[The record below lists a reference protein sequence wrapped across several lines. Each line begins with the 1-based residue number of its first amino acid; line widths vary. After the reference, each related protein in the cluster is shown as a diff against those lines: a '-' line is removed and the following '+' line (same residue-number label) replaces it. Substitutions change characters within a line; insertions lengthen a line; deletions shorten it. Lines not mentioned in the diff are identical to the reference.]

1 MIANLCD
8 SLLNPRLKNSET
20 SISFEVDSN
29 YFLFNIHNGTGGNF
43 SASMWKEEDWQSI
56 PVSSLDDNNKK
67 MVYFTSSRIGMYKI
81 RFYIYDKT
89 FPEFKHYL
97 TNGT

>member
-1 MIANLCD
+1 MMANVCNLPFD
-8 SLLNPRLKNSET
+8 PRLKNSET
-20 SISFEVDSN
+20 SLFFEIDSS

-43 SASMWKEEDWQSI
+43 SASMWNEEERQAIQLSTF
-56 PVSSLDDNNKK
+56 DDNNEKL
-67 MVYFTSSRIGMYKI
+67 VYFTSSMIGMYKI
-81 RFYIYDKT
+81 RFYIHHKT